1 MQKQLDRQV
10 EAKRLAL
17 DHIFGHVDVA
27 DGTFESVCVAWGS
40 SYGHDALTAA
50 VIRFTT
56 DADQAVDQLAARG
69 EAIAVTL
76 VEQAETYRAIDAGT
90 QQRFVGPGIG
100 PTSPL
105 LPPSPFGGAPVG
117 RRASL
122 SSRSSSDHFT
132 GVLVQPIT
140 HLPIRGATTERRAR
154 ARRADGGQS

>member
-1 MQKQLDRQV
+1 MSASGFDV
-10 EAKRLAL
+10 DADAL
-17 DHIFGHVDVA
+17 DDGARSVRAAVA

-50 VIRFTT
+50 LLQFTT

-90 QQRFVGPGIG
+90 QQRFGGPGIG

-105 LPPSPFGGAPVG
+105 LPPSPFGGTSPYPA
-117 RRASL
+117 L
-122 SSRSSSDHFT
+122 
-132 GVLVQPIT
+132 QPSAT
-140 HLPIRGATTERRAR
+140 PSGAGT
-154 ARRADGGQS
+154 D